1 MKVRII
7 SGLIGLIIL
16 FTVVL
21 VGGQLLNFSV
31 FLISLIG
38 LFEFDKAIRKING
51 LKTILVINYLFTA
64 ALFGLIMTDKNDY
77 FRVLLF
83 LYTISLLCI
92 LVFNEKVKIS
102 DIAITAIGALYIP
115 FFISHIALLGGS
127 IYIWLVFITAWG
139 TDTFA
144 YFVGVKFGK
153 KKLCPNLS
161 PKKSVEGF
169 FGGIMGSLALNLA
182 FSYYFKLDNLLI
194 IAIMSITCSIMA
206 QIGDLT
212 ASRIKRLA
220 NIKDYGN
227 IMPGHGGILDR
238 FDSILFTGPLVYYYI
253 TLFVL
258 R

>member
-7 SGLIGLIIL
+7 SGIIGLIIL

-21 VGGQLLNFSV
+21 IGGQLLNISIL
-31 FLISLIG
+31 LISLIG
-38 LFEFDKAIRKING
+38 LFEFDKAVRKING
-51 LKTILVINYLFTA
+51 LRTILIINYLFSVG
-64 ALFGLIMTDKNDY
+64 LFVLLITDKNEL
-77 FRVLLF
+77 FRLLLF

-92 LVFNEKVKIS
+92 LVLDEKVKIS
-102 DIAITAIGALYIP
+102 DVTVTILGALYIP

-127 IYIWLVFITAWG
+127 IYIWIVFITAWG

-144 YFVGVKFGK
+144 YFVGVNFGK
-153 KKLCPNLS
+153 RKLCPSLS

-169 FGGIMGSLALNLA
+169 IGGILGSLVLNLV
-182 FSYYFKLDNLLI
+182 FSYYFKLDNLWGIALLSI
-194 IAIMSITCSIMA
+194 ICSIMA

-253 TLFVL
+253 ALFVIK
-258 R
+258 